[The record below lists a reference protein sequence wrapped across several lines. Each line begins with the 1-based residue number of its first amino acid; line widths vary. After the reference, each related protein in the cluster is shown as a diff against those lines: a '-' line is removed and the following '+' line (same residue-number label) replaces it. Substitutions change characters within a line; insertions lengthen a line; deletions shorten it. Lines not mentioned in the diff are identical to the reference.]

1 MDGWPGAMMRA
12 GRSKGAPLKAEE
24 TGALTTVAAERIQK
38 VLDGPRAEVRNETR
52 REMRHPLLHPVYG
65 LDTESHR
72 ARVFD
77 QMVHLAKGR
86 GPKLG
91 FPTRYGG
98 EGDVGAFVTSFE
110 TLAFGDLS
118 LLVKVGVQWG
128 LFGGAVL
135 HLGTER
141 HHESYLRKIM
151 DFDLPGSF
159 AMTETGHGSDVQSVR
174 TTATYDPE
182 ERVFVIHTPDED
194 ARKDYIGN
202 AARDARM
209 AAVFAQLITEGK
221 SHGVHAFLV
230 PLRDEQGRVRP
241 GVSIE
246 DCGHKAGLNGV
257 DNGRIT
263 FDNVKIPKDALLDRY
278 GDVADDGTYTSPIE
292 NETKRFFTMVGTLI
306 QGRVSVSGAGVS
318 ASKAAL
324 TIAIRY
330 ALERRQFSPPDGDDE
345 VLLLDFR
352 QHQRRLLPA
361 LATTYALH
369 FAQQGLVDRLHEAFT
384 TEDYPERERRKLES
398 QAAGIKA
405 LSTWHA
411 TSTIQTCREAC
422 GGAGYMSINRLPVL
436 KADTD
441 VFTTFEGDNT
451 VLLQLVAKGLLTDYR
466 DEFGSLDTIGIVRFI
481 ADQVVERVV
490 ERTAARKLI
499 EALIDAV
506 PGREE
511 EADLLDR
518 GYHLELFEWRESHV
532 LEGVARRLK
541 GAIDNGMDAFSAF
554 NAAQDHVLLA
564 ARVHID
570 RIILEAFVDGI
581 ASCEDEAVRRLLD
594 KLCDL
599 HALSSIERDRGWFL
613 EHGRL
618 SAPRSKGV
626 IAAVNSLCDE
636 LRPHAL
642 SLVDAFAIPDETLAA
657 PIGLGAERQRQDGK
671 AQTSGAEGIPGFAPP
686 PP

>member
-1 MDGWPGAMMRA
+1 MMPTQHP
-12 GRSKGAPLKAEE
+12 KGAILSTTEDAVAGLPTVDAEQ
-24 TGALTTVAAERIQK
+24 IQR
-38 VLDGPRAEVRNETR
+38 VLDGARADVREETR
-52 REMRHPLLHPVYG
+52 RELRDPLLHPVYG
-65 LDTESHR
+65 METEAHR

-77 QMVHLAKGR
+77 QMVHLARGR

-98 EGDVGAFVTSFE
+98 EGDVGSFVTSFE

-141 HHESYLRKIM
+141 HHERYLRAIM
-151 DFDLPGSF
+151 EFELPGSF

-182 ERVFVIHTPDED
+182 QRVFIVHTPDED

-202 AARDARM
+202 AARDGRM
-209 AAVFAQLITEGK
+209 AAVFAQLITRGRT
-221 SHGVHAFLV
+221 HGVHAFLV
-230 PLRDEQGRVRP
+230 PLRDENGNVLP
-241 GVSIE
+241 GVAIE

-263 FDNVKIPKDALLDRY
+263 FSNVKVGKDALLNRY
-278 GDVADDGTYTSPIE
+278 GDVADDGTYSSPIE

-318 ASKAAL
+318 ASKSAL
-324 TIAIRY
+324 TIAVRY
-330 ALERRQFSPPDGDDE
+330 ALERRQFSPPDSGDE
-345 VLLLDFR
+345 VLLMDFR

-369 FAQQGLVDRLHEAFT
+369 FAQQALVDHLHEGFT
-384 TEDYPERERRKLES
+384 TENYPEREKRKLES

-411 TSTIQTCREAC
+411 TATIQTCREAC
-422 GGAGYMSINRLPVL
+422 GGAGYLSINRLPVL

-511 EADLLDR
+511 ETDVLDR
-518 GYHLELFEWRESHV
+518 GYQLELFEWREHHV

-541 GAIDNGMDAFSAF
+541 GAIDDGVDPFSAF

-564 ARVHID
+564 ARVHVE
-570 RIILEAFVDGI
+570 RVILEAFVEGI
-581 ASCEDEAVRRLLD
+581 AECEDAEVRQVLD
-594 KLCDL
+594 KVCDL
-599 HALSSIERDRGWFL
+599 HALASIERDRGWFL

-618 SAPRSKGV
+618 SAPRSKAI
-626 IAAVNSLCDE
+626 IAAVNTLCDE
-636 LRPHAL
+636 LRPLART
-642 SLVDAFAIPDETLAA
+642 LVDAFAIPDETLAA
-657 PIGLGAERQRQDGK
+657 PIGLGSELARQDGK
-671 AQTSGAEGIPGFAPP
+671 AQTEGAEGIPGFAPP